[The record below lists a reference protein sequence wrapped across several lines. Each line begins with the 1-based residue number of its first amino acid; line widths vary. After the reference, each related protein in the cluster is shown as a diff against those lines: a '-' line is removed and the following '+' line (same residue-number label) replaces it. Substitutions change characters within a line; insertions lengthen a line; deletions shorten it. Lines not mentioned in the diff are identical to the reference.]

1 MGTRR
6 LAALLAL
13 CALAAAGC
21 SDEDGDPVE
30 GNGYSYSVPDGWH
43 DFSEE
48 ARDDPAAN
56 FHGSQPDTA
65 VIGEQRD
72 DYTSNVNVVVQEEGL
87 PGNLTTKAFADANIA
102 GLRTPAQ
109 AGLPP
114 EVAESIERL
123 NVRDISEPE
132 EIELGGEEAIAWEY
146 RTTNFGSDLR
156 VRQVAALNDDV
167 GYTVTLTAVS
177 GRYKD
182 GLEAL
187 DEVVETWE
195 WE

>member
-6 LAALLAL
+6 LAAL
-13 CALAAAGC
+13 ALAALAVAGC

-30 GNGYSYSVPDGWH
+30 GNGYSYSVPDGWD

-48 ARDDPAAN
+48 ARDDPGAD
-56 FHGSQPDTA
+56 FHGSRPDTA
-65 VIGEQRD
+65 VVGEQRD
-72 DYTSNVNVVVQEEGL
+72 DYTSNVNVLVQEESL
-87 PGNLTTKAFADANIA
+87 PGNLTTQAFADANIA
-102 GLRTPAQ
+102 GLRSPAQ

-114 EVAESIERL
+114 EVAESIESL
-123 NVRDISEPE
+123 DVRDISEPE
-132 EIELGGEEAIAWEY
+132 EIELGGEEAVAWEY

-156 VRQVAALNDDV
+156 VRQVAAVMDGV
-167 GYTVTLTAVS
+167 GYTVTLTTGS
-177 GRYKD
+177 GRYED

>member
-13 CALAAAGC
+13 AALAVAGC
-21 SDEDGDPVE
+21 SDEDGDAVD
-30 GNGYSYSVPDGWH
+30 GNGYSYSVPDGWD
-43 DFSEE
+43 DFSEK
-48 ARDDPAAN
+48 AREDAAAD
-56 FHGSQPDTA
+56 FQGSRPDTA

-87 PGNLTTKAFADANIA
+87 PRNLTPQAFADANIA

-114 EVAESIERL
+114 AVADAIERL
-123 NVRDISEPE
+123 DVRGISEPE
-132 EIELGGEEAIAWEY
+132 EIEMGGEEAVAWAY
-146 RTTNFGSDLR
+146 RTTNFGSELR
-156 VRQVAALNDDV
+156 IRQVAAVVDDV
-167 GYTVTLTAVS
+167 GYTVTLTTVS
-177 GRYKD
+177 GRYED

-195 WE
+195 WD